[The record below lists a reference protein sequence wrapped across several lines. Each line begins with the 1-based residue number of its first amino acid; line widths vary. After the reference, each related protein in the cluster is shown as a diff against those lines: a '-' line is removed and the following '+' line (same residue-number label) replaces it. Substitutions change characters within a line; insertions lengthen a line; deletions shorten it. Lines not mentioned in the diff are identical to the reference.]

1 MECKRSHVYFD
12 RFVQIGDGNA
22 NPSEYQAAKKAMGER
37 KTFSCPARTAEDDMR
52 ARALR
57 EAQVDAE
64 RLALAT
70 RSALAGDGD
79 LLTPEER
86 AAIEQHL
93 AALDAARQ
101 GTDAGAVRNALD
113 ALADSTEA
121 FAAARMNRSIRS
133 ALTGRRVEEV

>member
-1 MECKRSHVYFD
+1 VAAREVTSGVEAAVVVKPSYGLSD
-12 RFVQIGDGNA
+12 GDVA
-22 NPSEYQAAKKAMGER
+22 RMLSEG
-37 KTFSCPARTAEDDMR
+37 FRTAEDDMR

-70 RSALAGDGD
+70 RSALAADGD
-79 LLTPEER
+79 LLNASER
-86 AAIEQHL
+86 ASIEQHL
-93 AALDAARQ
+93 SSLDAVRQ
-101 GTDAGAVRNALD
+101 GDDAAAVRNALD

-121 FAAARMNRSIRS
+121 FAAARMNRTIRS